1 MITPL
6 DIQNKRF
13 GKTLIGYSFD
23 EVEEFLEDLFFDYE
37 RLFVEN
43 KDLRKELEGLKE
55 DMKKYNELEE
65 TLKDTLVVA
74 KATSKDMIQ
83 SAKEKSEIIIAD
95 SKLKSRAEI
104 EKTQRNIEG
113 MTRDIYRLK
122 IEFNSMKNKYKT
134 FLESQLVSINEITL
148 CEDIKE
154 KKNLKK

>member
-113 MTRDIYRLK
+113 MTRDIDRLK